1 MQSAEPA
8 PRPRPCP
15 SPAALSVSI
24 SANRLQTE
32 RARRWVNAI
41 GALPGAQATLPARPP
56 PSTVRT
62 SRPAP
67 RRPPRAFSA
76 PPAAPER
83 HAADPSPS
91 PSSSSSPSPSPS
103 PRPTAWR
110 GEAGPGRAGR
120 AHGTRDPFAA
130 GHVSAPCAR
139 DRTRCAKEA
148 QAGMRR
154 ARVPASLKGR
164 GNKCPGRLLVLL
176 DVAQTRAE
184 GRGQPAAP
192 GQVTAPGN
200 LGLGVSKPRL
210 LGARGSGR
218 MREALGVPRKI
229 PRAAGAVSTYKFRPS
244 RARHYLCFF
253 PTDVRLFWA
262 P

>member
-1 MQSAEPA
+1 MSQCVLERQCAPWSGESPGAGLLQSAEPA

-83 HAADPSPS
+83 HAAE
-91 PSSSSSPSPSPS
+91 PSPSPS

-120 AHGTRDPFAA
+120 AHGTRDPVAA
-130 GHVSAPCAR
+130 GHVSAPCAQ

-176 DVAQTRAE
+176 DVAQTQAE
-184 GRGQPAAP
+184 DRGQPAAP

-200 LGLGVSKPRL
+200 LCLGVSKPSL
-210 LGARGSGR
+210 LGQEG
-218 MREALGVPRKI
+218 
-229 PRAAGAVSTYKFRPS
+229 AGE
-244 RARHYLCFF
+244 
-253 PTDVRLFWA
+253 
-262 P
+262 